1 MKKIV
6 IKGLD
11 MKSLKDLTA
20 YSKAKHILFLVD
32 ACYSGLAAV
41 GSRGL
46 DPVTEGDNYWR
57 KITRGKVRKIITAGR
72 KD

>member
-1 MKKIV
+1 MGYLLPVDVKDMKKIV

-32 ACYSGLAAV
+32 ACYGGLAAV
-41 GSRGL
+41 GTS
-46 DPVTEGDNYWR
+46 V
-57 KITRGKVRKIITAGR
+57 AC
-72 KD
+72 